1 LDIFA
6 VNLSKIQ
13 KMKNF
18 LVLAA
23 VMVLMSSCYTS
34 RSSMQGGNHIRRAY
48 DVSDHR
54 LSQKRGVRVIESAH
68 GRSGNIFF
76 RQERPC
82 SEQW

>member
-1 LDIFA
+1 
-6 VNLSKIQ
+6 
-13 KMKNF
+13 MKNF
-18 LVLAA
+18 LILVSA
-23 VMVLMSSCYTS
+23 VVLMTSCHNG
-34 RSSMQGGNHIRRAY
+34 RSSMQGGNHVRRAH

>member
-1 LDIFA
+1 
-6 VNLSKIQ
+6 
-13 KMKNF
+13 
-18 LVLAA
+18 
-23 VMVLMSSCYTS
+23 
-34 RSSMQGGNHIRRAY
+34 MQGGNHIRRAY